1 MSYVEREEEEAATYK
16 LPCAIIAGTDNGAGS
31 EGDDGALV
39 RDEMSWLIAFNGW
52 VREQRCN

>member
-1 MSYVEREEEEAATYK
+1 MERDEEEEEATYK

-31 EGDDGALV
+31 EGDDGAMA

>member
-1 MSYVEREEEEAATYK
+1 MWREMKKKKQLTNCHVQLSPALITEPDQKATTE
-16 LPCAIIAGTDNGAGS
+16 LRMA
-31 EGDDGALV
+31 